1 MKNNRLT
8 SKGAVYGI
16 GMGPGDPELIT
27 VKACRILEK
36 TPHIFTASSSD
47 NEYSR
52 AFEILKPY
60 LKGRPVIQ
68 LKFLMKRDRELQNGI
83 WLENTMRILTETE
96 KGDDAA
102 FITMGNPLT
111 YSTWGYI
118 LKNIRKISPETGVF
132 TIPGITSYNGVSA
145 ALNMILTE
153 SDESFYLISGLDRDK
168 IENALKIADTIA
180 ILKVHKYFDE
190 IYDILEKKG
199 LLDSSVLAV
208 QYAMEGEIIY
218 NNLKHCKGMKL
229 PYFSLI
235 IVKKNGFGQ

>member
-1 MKNNRLT
+1 MKNNQ
-8 SKGAVYGI
+8 SNQKGAVYGI
-16 GMGPGDPELIT
+16 GMGPGDPELVTI
-27 VKACRILEK
+27 KALKIIEK
-36 TPHIFTASSSD
+36 TRHIFTASCSE

-52 AFEILKPY
+52 ALEILKPY
-60 LKGRPVIQ
+60 LDDKPIIP
-68 LKFLMKRDRELQNGI
+68 LKFYMKRDKAVQDEI
-83 WLENTMRILTETE
+83 WKENTLRLLSETE
-96 KGDDAA
+96 KGDDVA

-118 LKNIRKISPETGVF
+118 LKNIKKISPDTQIF

-145 ALNMILTE
+145 ALNIILTE

-180 ILKVHKYFDE
+180 ILKVHKYFDY
-190 IYDILEKKG
+190 IYEMLEKHN

-208 QYAMEGEIIY
+208 QYAMDGEIIH
-218 NNLKHCKGMKL
+218 NSLRHCKGMIL

-235 IVKKNGFGQ
+235 IVKKKQD

>member
-1 MKNNRLT
+1 MKNNQ
-8 SKGAVYGI
+8 SSPKGAVYGI

-27 VKACRILEK
+27 VKACKILEN
-36 TPHIFTASSSD
+36 TPHIFTASCSE

-52 AFEILKPY
+52 ALDILKPY
-60 LKGRPVIQ
+60 LKDKPVTK
-68 LKFLMKRDRELQNGI
+68 LKFLMKRDKAVQDEI
-83 WLENTMRILTETE
+83 WKENALRILSETE

-118 LKNIRKISPETGVF
+118 LKNIKKISPETQTF

-145 ALNMILTE
+145 ALNIILTE
-153 SDESFYLISGLDRDK
+153 SDESFYLISGLDKDK

-180 ILKVHKYFDE
+180 ILKVHKYFDA
-190 IYDILEKKG
+190 IYEILERHG
-199 LLDSSVLAV
+199 LLDSSILAV
-208 QYAMEGEIIY
+208 QYAMEGEIIH
-218 NNLKHCKGMKL
+218 NSLRHCRGMKL

-235 IVKKNGFGQ
+235 IVKKKQD